1 MGFSCRRG
9 GGATSRGTRL
19 GQRKRPAAA
28 LTPAS
33 PTAPSGVTARA
44 IPAAVRRHS
53 SGFLTDMKGS
63 RPICLPARVAPTGTL
78 LTALA
83 VELSQANK
91 ANGIC
96 LKTKQA
102 VSPFK
107 TALIAPRNRPFRN
120 AIRPVSPSR
129 ADRDR
134 IQHRPFAKP
143 II

>member
-9 GGATSRGTRL
+9 GGATSRGTRP

-78 LTALA
+78 PTALA
-83 VELSQANK
+83 VEPSRGEQGQRNLPENETGRIAFQ
-91 ANGIC
+91 NGPYC
-96 LKTKQA
+96 TTKQA
-102 VSPFK
+102 VPQCNTTRF
-107 TALIAPRNRPFRN
+107 TQPGRPGQN
-120 AIRPVSPSR
+120 PTQAIR
-129 ADRDR
+129 
-134 IQHRPFAKP
+134 
-143 II
+143 

>member
-9 GGATSRGTRL
+9 GGATSRGTRP

-78 LTALA
+78 PTALA
-83 VELSQANK
+83 VEPSRGNK

-107 TALIAPRNRPFRN
+107 TARIAPQTGRSAMQYDPFHPAGPTGTESN
-120 AIRPVSPSR
+120 TGHSLN
-129 ADRDR
+129 
-134 IQHRPFAKP
+134 Q
-143 II
+143 